1 MATQAEVA
9 AHLDVSRQIVSK
21 LCAQGI
27 LTKAAGRQDYDLDTC
42 RLAYI
47 RNLREQAAG
56 RAGQAGTGKLD
67 LVQERARQAREAADA
82 QALKNAETRKEL
94 LPRAVVME
102 AMQSS
107 NGKVRSKL
115 LGLPSRIAPLVAG
128 LKSTTA
134 VETKLTEV
142 IYEALAELAA
152 TPISE
157 PPEDGSEEGWQGDQG
172 SGAPDTGDPDGPEPD
187 NGGRH
192 ARVVRR
198 VRTAAKADGKPVG
211 RRKPGAKPRGQRRT
225 G

>member
-157 PPEDGSEEGWQGDQG
+157 PPEEVGQDEGFQG
-172 SGAPDTGDPDGPEPD
+172 SGAPDIGGPDGPEPD
-187 NGGRH
+187 NGGGH
-192 ARVVRR
+192 ARVVCR
-198 VRTAAKADGKPVG
+198 VRAAAKADGKPVG
-211 RRKPGAKPRGQRRT
+211 RRKPGAKPRG
-225 G
+225 

>member
-157 PPEDGSEEGWQGDQG
+157 PPEEDGQDEGFQG
-172 SGAPDTGDPDGPEPD
+172 SGAPDIGGPDGPEPD
-187 NGGRH
+187 NGGGH

-198 VRTAAKADGKPVG
+198 VRAAAKADGKPVG
-211 RRKPGAKPRGQRRT
+211 RRKPGAKPRG
-225 G
+225 